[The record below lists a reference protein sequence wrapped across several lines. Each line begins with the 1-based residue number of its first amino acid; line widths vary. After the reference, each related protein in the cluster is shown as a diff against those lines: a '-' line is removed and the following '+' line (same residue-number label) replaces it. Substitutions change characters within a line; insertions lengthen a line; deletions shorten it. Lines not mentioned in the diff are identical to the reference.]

1 MAFPIGFPPQKGN
14 PMGNAFSGVLYSFG
28 TTLNHLELSCET
40 DEE

>member
-1 MAFPIGFPPQKGN
+1 MIPLSKRGDH